1 MEDAVCSGGFAE
13 KLGALTNSGIEETDG
28 CRTVRLLYEAFRD
41 RLGEALSQS
50 AHGRNLIDAGFGE
63 DVKVAARIDCVDV
76 VPVFHEGHIVAMDIS
91 RSAGVHA

>member
-1 MEDAVCSGGFAE
+1 MEDAICAGGFAE
-13 KLGALTNSGIEETDG
+13 RLGALTNAGIEETDG
-28 CRTVRLLYEAFRD
+28 CRTARLLYETVRD
-41 RLGEALSQS
+41 RLCQALSQS
-50 AHGRNLIDAGFGE
+50 DHGRNLIDAGFGE